1 MIPTASPSPTNHARR
16 GARIMQKRIASP
28 KGRELPSKDPEAGLL
43 KCSVLVI
50 ISDVS
55 SSAQF

>member
-43 KCSVLVI
+43 NCSVLVI

-55 SSAQF
+55 SPA